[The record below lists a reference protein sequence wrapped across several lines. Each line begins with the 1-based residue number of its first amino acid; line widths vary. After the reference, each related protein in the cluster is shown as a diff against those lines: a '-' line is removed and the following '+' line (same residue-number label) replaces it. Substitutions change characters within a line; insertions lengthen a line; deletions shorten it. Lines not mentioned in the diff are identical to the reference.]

1 MEAHDV
7 LIIGAGPAGL
17 ATAIQL
23 KRYGITPLIFERDQI
38 GGLLWNANLVENYPG
53 FPAGITGTRL
63 VRLFEQQARRL
74 SIQVLFEEV
83 LELSF
88 GGGLFQV
95 TTPRHVY
102 HSQVAVIASG
112 TKPREVL
119 DLSIPPDLQERIS
132 YEVRPRLDLQG
143 QRIVI
148 IGAGDA
154 AFDYA
159 LNLCKKND
167 VIILNRGVQTRC
179 LPLLWERAS
188 ASPRINYHPKK
199 RVTRITGT
207 PGGDIELEC
216 TGPEGV
222 TSLCASY
229 IIIAVGR
236 DPQLD
241 FVSSD
246 FLEQAA
252 RLQEQGILYII
263 GDVKSGIYRQTTIA
277 VGEGVL
283 AAMKIYQHL
292 KESPE

>member
-1 MEAHDV
+1 METHEV

-23 KRYGITPLIFERDQI
+23 KRYGIAPLIFERDQI

-53 FPAGITGTRL
+53 FPAGITGPRL

-95 TTPRHVY
+95 TTARHVY
-102 HSQVAVIASG
+102 HSRVAVIASG

-119 DLSIPPDLQERIS
+119 DLSIPPDLQKRIS
-132 YEVRPRLDLQG
+132 YEVHPRLGLQG
-143 QRIVI
+143 QRIAI

-159 LNLCKKND
+159 LNLGREND
-167 VIILNRGVQTRC
+167 VIILNRSVQTSC
-179 LPLLWERAS
+179 LPLLRERAS
-188 ASPRINYHPKK
+188 ASPRITYCPNM
-199 RVTRITGT
+199 RVTRIAGT
-207 PGGDIELEC
+207 PSGDLKLDC
-216 TGPEGV
+216 TSFDGV
-222 TSLCASY
+222 TSIYASY

-241 FVSSD
+241 FISSAL
-246 FLEQAA
+246 LEQAEH
-252 RLQEQGILYII
+252 LHEQGILYII
-263 GDVKSGIYRQTTIA
+263 GDVKNGIYRQTAIA

-283 AAMKIYQHL
+283 AAMKIHQYL
-292 KESPE
+292 KELSE